1 MTLEK
6 YLEQEIKLM
15 DGSTITANN
24 GGVKP
29 TEINDYNAEAQKL
42 EDALNAA
49 ESEFMWK
56 VRGWDSGRKL
66 MACHL
71 DPCDP
76 DVLERELGYF
86 PIIAKTKKW
95 YSCGRLMMNLHITR
109 VQVADSI
116 ADVADA
122 LIKIATDEIHKALV
136 VSQ

>member
-1 MTLEK
+1 M
-6 YLEQEIKLM
+6 
-15 DGSTITANN
+15 
-24 GGVKP
+24 

-42 EDALNAA
+42 EDDLNAA

-56 VRGWDSGRKL
+56 VRGWDSGREL

-76 DVLERELGYF
+76 DVLERELSYF

-95 YSCGRLMMNLHITR
+95 YAKGRRMMNLHITQA
-109 VQVADSI
+109 QVSDSI

-122 LIKIATDEIHKALV
+122 LIEVATDEMRKAMNV
-136 VSQ
+136 E

>member
-1 MTLEK
+1 M
-6 YLEQEIKLM
+6 
-15 DGSTITANN
+15 
-24 GGVKP
+24 

-56 VRGWDSGRKL
+56 VRGWGIERHIEL
-66 MACHL
+66 FWINEH
-71 DPCDP
+71 DP

-95 YSCGRLMMNLHITR
+95 YSHGRRMMNLHITR
-109 VQVADSI
+109 AQVADSI

-122 LIKIATDEIHKALV
+122 LIEVATDEIHKALV
-136 VSQ
+136 ASQ

>member
-42 EDALNAA
+42 EDDLNAA

-86 PIIAKTKKW
+86 PIIAKTKKL
-95 YSCGRLMMNLHITR
+95 YSRGRLSINLNIEKVFLKDTAIEA
-109 VQVADSI
+109 VGF
-116 ADVADA
+116 
-122 LIKIATDEIHKALV
+122 LIEVATDEIHKALV
-136 VSQ
+136 GA

>member
-1 MTLEK
+1 M
-6 YLEQEIKLM
+6 
-15 DGSTITANN
+15 
-24 GGVKP
+24 
-29 TEINDYNAEAQKL
+29 TEIADYNAEAQKL

-95 YSCGRLMMNLHITR
+95 YSRGRLSINLNIEKVFLKDTAIEA
-109 VQVADSI
+109 VGFLIEVATEQI
-116 ADVADA
+116 
-122 LIKIATDEIHKALV
+122 EKALEGE
-136 VSQ
+136 